1 MNKNPDL
8 TDLVL
13 LGVVKGVR
21 GLNGDLRIKSFT
33 AAKKDLSA
41 YGCLWDELGR
51 KSYRVTVTGEAQGD
65 LIARIDGVD
74 DRIKAEG
81 LKGLELF
88 IPRAALPELEANEFY
103 YSDLI
108 GLRAVT
114 VDGEYLGAV
123 SAVDNFGAGDVL
135 EISGGPYK
143 DLMVSFEL
151 EVVTNI
157 DFESGVLS
165 VDPPDGL
172 LERSGC

>member
-1 MNKNPDL
+1 MNKNPDP
-8 TDLVL
+8 TDFVL

-33 AAKKDLSA
+33 AAKENLSS
-41 YGCLWDELGR
+41 YGRLWDKLGR

-74 DRIKAEG
+74 DRTKAER
-81 LKGLELF
+81 LKGVELF
-88 IPRAALPELEANEFY
+88 IPRTALPELGANEFY

-123 SAVDNFGAGDVL
+123 SAVDNYGAGDIL

-143 DLMVSFEL
+143 GLMVSFEL
-151 EVVTNI
+151 EVIKNI

-165 VDPPDGL
+165 VDPPEGL
-172 LERSGC
+172 LERSGS